1 MENEDTQ
8 ELNVTEI
15 MRELDRRQDQFLE
28 DLKSY
33 LSYAVEHRASD
44 LFIVAGGPVS
54 VKIDGRISAVGDG
67 KVLPPQTEGL
77 ITQIYRLA
85 GRSMSGYQ
93 SRGDD
98 DFSFALPGLARFRVN
113 TYRQRGSMAAVVR
126 VVSFEIPD
134 WQKLH
139 IPEQVMDLANVTHGM
154 VLVTGT
160 AGSGKSTTQ
169 ACIINRINQTR
180 NCHIITLEDPI
191 EFLHRDQMSIVSQ
204 REIAIDTNDYLSAL
218 RACLRQAPDVILLG
232 EMRDHETIRTAMTAA
247 ETGHLLIATLHTKGT
262 VNTIDRIID
271 SFPPAQQD
279 QIRIQLSTVLHTVVS
294 QQLLPDK
301 NGGLVPA
308 YEVMHMNS
316 AIRNLIRDS
325 KNHQIDNAIATGRT
339 EGMISMDQSILELY
353 NAGYITRET
362 ALSYADNPDQL
373 RRRMG
378 YPSLFVYFVQKTPRF
393 HPRFFI

>member
-15 MRELDRRQDQFLE
+15 MHELDRRQDQFLE

-339 EGMISMDQSILELY
+339 EGMISMDQSILDLY
-353 NAGYITRET
+353 HAGYITQET

-378 YPSLFVYFVQKTPRF
+378 
-393 HPRFFI
+393 